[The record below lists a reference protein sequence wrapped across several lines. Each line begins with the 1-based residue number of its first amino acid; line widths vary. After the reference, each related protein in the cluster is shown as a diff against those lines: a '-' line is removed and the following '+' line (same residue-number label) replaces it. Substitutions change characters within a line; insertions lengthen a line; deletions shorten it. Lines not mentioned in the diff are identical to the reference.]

1 MEVSKEQLDIWISEK
16 KKKKIRIEDMD
27 LELISTEMV
36 NDTMWMNEMHQGE
49 YTGWKEEIV

>member
-16 KKKKIRIEDMD
+16 KKKIRIEDMD
-27 LELISTEMV
+27 LELTSTEMV
-36 NDTMWMNEMHQGE
+36 NATMWMNEMQQGE